1 MMTAIDNYV
10 NAYCSHFLDL
20 RSERKSEKNTESY
33 FQTIDIRYNLQY
45 IYSNSKRLETTE
57 E

>member
-10 NAYCSHFLDL
+10 NAYSSHFLDL
-20 RSERKSEKNTESY
+20 QCGRKSEKNTESY

-45 IYSNSKRLETTE
+45 HLFGFETVGND
-57 E
+57 